1 MTDAHLKIEDEG
13 EDEKEDDFPPSRQG
27 GRGFKACKRAKPM
40 FTGVLCDFKAYRG
53 IRVVRFARERGE
65 RRREKGK
72 SRNGKRRRAGTVAPY
87 PLKQIMNYA
96 AGRSSIMVVG
106 FIVTTSDHRLPP
118 GTTADIR

>member
-1 MTDAHLKIEDEG
+1 MTAHLKIEDEG
-13 EDEKEDDFPPSRQG
+13 EDEDENDSSFSPPA
-27 GRGFKACKRAKPM
+27 GRGKGGLKRASVPNQCLQGFCANPKR
-40 FTGVLCDFKAYRG
+40 TGGSGWYASRG
-53 IRVVRFARERGE
+53 RG
-65 RRREKGK
+65 EKGK